1 MSSTVP
7 INRDLLQALQLRAS
21 ANRAAL
27 ARRQAEARE
36 ERKAKAAAKQYYPFI
51 TPIVC

>member
-1 MSSTVP
+1 MSTTAP
-7 INRDLLQALQLRAS
+7 IDYALLQALQLRSS

-36 ERKAKAAAKQYYPFI
+36 DRKAKAAAKQ
-51 TPIVC
+51 

>member
-1 MSSTVP
+1 MSQKEP
-7 INRDLLQALQLRAS
+7 INHALLQALQLRSS

-36 ERKAKAAAKQYYPFI
+36 ERKAKAAAKR
-51 TPIVC
+51 

>member
-1 MSSTVP
+1 MSTTAP
-7 INRDLLQALQLRAS
+7 INHALLQALQLRSS

-36 ERKAKAAAKQYYPFI
+36 ERKAKAAAKQ
-51 TPIVC
+51 